1 MKKVL
6 VVLLILALGAG
17 LALAKP
23 LTFKE
28 TVVMLQKALVAKDMA
43 ILSKHIALESIVRG
57 KIKKY
62 AHKAEAKDSVVFSVA
77 GRLVSLSEPLLTK
90 TVTNVVLSEYG
101 KASPGY
107 ISSLVSTMKF
117 KKIGEKG
124 NVGYAAGSF
133 YGSAGYLAGLKNAQ
147 GDWIIVG
154 ADSPVLDQE
163 LAAFLKRLKL
173 K

>member
-1 MKKVL
+1 MKRL
-6 VVLLILALGAG
+6 MVVLLIIALSTG
-17 LALAKP
+17 LALAKQ

-28 TVVMLQKALVAKDMA
+28 TVVMLQKALVTKDMA
-43 ILSKHIALESIVRG
+43 VLSKHIALESIVRG

-62 AHKAEAKDSVVFSVA
+62 ARKAESKDSLVFSVA
-77 GRLVSLSEPLLTK
+77 GRLVSMSEPLLTK
-90 TVTNVVLSEYG
+90 TVTNIVLNEFG

-124 NVGYAAGSF
+124 NVGYATGSF
-133 YGSAGYLAGLKNAQ
+133 YGSSGYLAGLKNAQ

-163 LAAFLKRLKL
+163 LALFLKRMKL